1 MMRRFGWV
9 GLVLLGSACGGDAE
23 GLLFKVTSQ
32 KPAFL
37 TYAASSTANARRV
50 TTSFEKGLTLAEDET
65 VMIGTCG
72 LTGSTYTGDTVLR
85 LFNPG
90 ATQVAY
96 NDDACEY
103 HGSRIDY
110 TAPTA
115 GTYRLR
121 AGCADQGACEG
132 TLAVSRRKARLP
144 FSGLSNTDDA
154 RAHTF
159 DTPHVLEAGDTVRVS
174 TCGFSAYGANAQG
187 DTWLRLFHKTKDG
200 LTEVASND
208 DARAF
213 GCGAAAELLYA
224 VPTTGTYEVHVGCAG
239 NKACAGTLVIYA
251 E

>member
-1 MMRRFGWV
+1 MMRRSGWV
-9 GLVLLGSACGGDAE
+9 GLLLLGGACGGDGE
-23 GLLFKVTSQ
+23 GLLLKLNPS

-37 TYAASSTANARRV
+37 AYAAASTANARRI
-50 TTSFEKGLTLAEDET
+50 TTSAEKELALAADET

-72 LTGSTYTGDTVLR
+72 LTGSTYSGDTVLR
-85 LFNPG
+85 LFSPD
-90 ATQVAY
+90 AIQVAY

-132 TLAVSRRKARLP
+132 TLAVSRRKARIP
-144 FSGLSNTDDA
+144 FSGLSNTDDG
-154 RAHTF
+154 RVHTF
-159 DTPHVLEAGDTVRVS
+159 DTPHVFHAGDTVRVS
-174 TCGFSAYGANAQG
+174 TCGFSAYGANARG

-208 DARAF
+208 DGRAF

-224 VPTTGTYEVHVGCAG
+224 VPTTGTYEVHVGCARAG
-239 NKACAGTLVIYA
+239 ACAGTLVIYA